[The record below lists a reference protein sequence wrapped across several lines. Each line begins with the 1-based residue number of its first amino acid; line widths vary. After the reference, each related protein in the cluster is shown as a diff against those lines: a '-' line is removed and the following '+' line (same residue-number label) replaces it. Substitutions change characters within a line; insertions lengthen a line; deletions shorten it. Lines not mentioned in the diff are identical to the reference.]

1 MQSISILM
9 LPVKMPFDCPESSSR
24 RFVLNERFA
33 KKTRG
38 IIGKKKP
45 GEAHYSTLLRCV
57 QVPDNQLNVDST
69 NTISNSVL
77 ILVVKRHGSCW
88 IVLTSTI

>member
-9 LPVKMPFDCPESSSR
+9 LPVKMPESSSP

-45 GEAHYSTLLRCV
+45 GEAHHSTLL
-57 QVPDNQLNVDST
+57 
-69 NTISNSVL
+69 
-77 ILVVKRHGSCW
+77 
-88 IVLTSTI
+88 